1 MNREM
6 ARNILGENATEEQI
20 TNLLNQWHIDESTK
34 IKDLE
39 SQINDLSKQ
48 SEKYKDY
55 DDIKTKLDE
64 INKANMTEQEK
75 LEQQRKEIET
85 NLSNSRKIYNKAKV
99 MELLAGENV
108 DEAIIN
114 SIVTDNLETTM
125 ATANALKTNLAA
137 IKDSV
142 ANKTKESLSTLD
154 LTPTISNVPQNNS
167 MTMDKFLDLSA
178 EEQNKFM
185 TEHPTEFSNLK

>member
-1 MNREM
+1 
-6 ARNILGENATEEQI
+6 
-20 TNLLNQWHIDESTK
+20 
-34 IKDLE
+34 
-39 SQINDLSKQ
+39 
-48 SEKYKDY
+48 
-55 DDIKTKLDE
+55 
-64 INKANMTEQEK
+64 
-75 LEQQRKEIET
+75 
-85 NLSNSRKIYNKAKV
+85 

-154 LTPTISNVPQNNS
+154 LTPTISNVPQNDS

>member
-154 LTPTISNVPQNNS
+154 LTPTISNVPQNDS